1 MNIGHWPEGKKRSAC
16 RNGFAGE
23 AMLVGAAEIAGEA
36 GSTVNPIPNK
46 RIASNLGIEESRVF
60 RRQRTIG
67 L

>member
-1 MNIGHWPEGKKRSAC
+1 
-16 RNGFAGE
+16 
-23 AMLVGAAEIAGEA
+23 MLVGAAEIAGEA

-46 RIASNLGIEESRVF
+46 RIASNLGIEESRDF